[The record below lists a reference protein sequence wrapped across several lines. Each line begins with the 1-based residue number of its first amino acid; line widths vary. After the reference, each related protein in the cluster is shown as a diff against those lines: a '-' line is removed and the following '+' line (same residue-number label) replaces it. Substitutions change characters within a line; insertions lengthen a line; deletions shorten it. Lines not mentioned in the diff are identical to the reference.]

1 MNRPA
6 LLAIGTAAAV
16 LIATGCSGTDAP
28 RVQVGAVTRTDVAE
42 VVDAPGVVMAR
53 ATTTLSAPADGTV
66 LDVLVKDGQQV
77 RAGAVL
83 LRLSSPSA
91 QDRLRQALAAS
102 AGLSRPGADP
112 LLAGAAAAAVT
123 QARATVDALS
133 VRAPFGGT
141 VTLGGPPASGNA
153 GSGLSGL
160 VSQLPPAVQGQ
171 AQQALG
177 GSGSTAQTSID
188 SVDAGAPVTTG
199 LPLLTVTDLS
209 RLSVL
214 AEVDETDVLL
224 VKPGTPATIE
234 VDAVPD
240 ATYKGEVSSVELAPT
255 TSARGGVSYR
265 VRVTLQPGRTA
276 DDSPAAAPRPG
287 MSAVVNLAVRS
298 ATAVLSVP
306 SAAVVRVDGKDAVFV
321 ISDGKARARPIVVG
335 ANGIDRVEVLRGLS
349 EGDRIVVRDG
359 DRLRD
364 GQSVRT

>member
-1 MNRPA
+1 
-6 LLAIGTAAAV
+6 LVVAAV
-16 LIATGCSGTDAP
+16 LAAGCGGPDDP
-28 RVQVGAVTRTDVAE
+28 RVQLGAVTRTDVAE
-42 VVDAPGVVMAR
+42 VVDAPGTVMAR
-53 ATTTLSAPADGTV
+53 ATTTLSSPADGTV

-77 RAGAVL
+77 QTGAVL

-91 QDRLRQALAAS
+91 QNRLRQALAAS

-123 QARATVDALS
+123 QARATVDALTL
-133 VRAPFGGT
+133 RAPFGGT
-141 VTLGGPPASGNA
+141 LTLGGPPSASAG

-160 VSQLPPAVQGQ
+160 VSQLPAAVQGQ

-177 GSGSTAQTSID
+177 GSGTSTQTMID
-188 SVDAGAPVTTG
+188 VVDAGAPVTTG
-199 LPLLTVTDLS
+199 MPLLTVTDLS

-224 VKPGTPATIE
+224 VKPGTPATVE

-265 VRVTLQPGRTA
+265 VRVTLLPGRTA
-276 DDSPAAAPRPG
+276 DDQPAASPRPG
-287 MSAVVNLAVRS
+287 MSAVVNFAVRS
-298 ATAVLSVP
+298 ATSVLSVP
-306 SAAVVRVDGKDAVFV
+306 SAAVVRVGGKDAVFV
-321 ISDGKARARPIVVG
+321 VRDGKARSRPITVG
-335 ANGIDRVEVLRGLS
+335 AAGVDRVEVLRGLS
-349 EGDRIVVRDG
+349 EGDRVVVRDG